1 MWRRGSTRYSYFP
14 PISFKFSHS
23 FRPFFGPFT
32 PGYSTVFPREYLT
45 YFNIIWGIFSL
56 FFRLIFSTASS
67 AAPQIPLCRRMLGS
81 NPGPLQLVHWQSD
94 ALIVNA
100 DCKVPVN
107 KWSTVPGSYPVTACS
122 QMLLVTSKFIS
133 VVSCQALM
141 CCYIYHVTRKS
152 QKWQETYARKTL
164 MYFPYNWCA
173 CKLKKRSLRVDF
185 YDTQIVTSCSV
196 ER

>member
-81 NPGPLQLVHWQSD
+81 NPGPLQLVHWQSN
-94 ALIVNA
+94 ALTTRLNLIRKNEMRSSGIPYV
-100 DCKVPVN
+100 
-107 KWSTVPGSYPVTACS
+107 YI
-122 QMLLVTSKFIS
+122 M
-133 VVSCQALM
+133 VV
-141 CCYIYHVTRKS
+141 H
-152 QKWQETYARKTL
+152 
-164 MYFPYNWCA
+164 FPSFRTN
-173 CKLKKRSLRVDF
+173 LSLPRGN
-185 YDTQIVTSCSV
+185 S
-196 ER
+196 